1 MKSNVDKGGI
11 AITSITL
18 ILFAISLGALFR
30 GNNSTKTS
38 SVGSDISFQ
47 PVDSITESIPIN
59 NPVLEEKIDKV
70 SIEIFAKLT
79 VGSLNGSTI
88 NYVSFIAAISNFAA
102 DLEVNQRDFTCVNK
116 DTGEIYQGLTTNLD
130 DSIQLVFGGDTL
142 IAKEFGANK
151 LCSFTFPKLGGPDTA
166 QPVLPYGQ
174 YEVTFSF
181 GYLDS
186 QTKTTASKIFN
197 YTEAGIR

>member
-47 PVDSITESIPIN
+47 PSFQPVDSVTESISIN
-59 NPVLEEKIDKV
+59 NPVLEEKIAKV
-70 SIEIFAKLT
+70 SVQIVAKVIIGSSNNT
-79 VGSLNGSTI
+79 VK
-88 NYVSFIAAISNFAA
+88 FIAAISNLS
-102 DLEVNQRDFTCVNK
+102 DLEVNQREFIATNK
-116 DTGEIYQGLTTNLD
+116 ATGQEYKGVPTDLV
-130 DSIQLVFGGDTL
+130 DSISFGNTTVL
-142 IAKEFGANK
+142 AKELGANK
-151 LCSFTFPKLGGPDTA
+151 LCSFTFPKIGDSDTA
-166 QPVLPYGQ
+166 YPALPYGQ

-186 QTKTTASKIFN
+186 QTKTTTSKIFN